1 MCEVLTIETNCCG
14 WGLNAEYEFNT
25 LPHGLLVAWSQRC
38 GRAGLQRTVM
48 VEASFSDFPD
58 LHCAYG
64 KKIHQANKRPRV
76 GAKMEFFLIRVNTQ
90 IHCQPRGESWHP
102 WGTLLMNRTQVLAT
116 CKWQKTP
123 LSASIIFS
131 PHWAQQ
137 NNDKSFA
144 AVLQSDEETQ
154 FIRKGAT
161 C

>member
-1 MCEVLTIETNCCG
+1 MLSPLGMIISRMLMCEVLTIETNCCG

-25 LPHGLLVAWSQRC
+25 LPHELLVACSQRC

-48 VEASFSDFPD
+48 VEDSFSDFPD

-64 KKIHQANKRPRV
+64 KKFIKPTRGQGLVPKCV
-76 GAKMEFFLIRVNTQ
+76 FFFNRVNTQ
-90 IHCQPRGESWHP
+90 IHCQTRGESWHP

-131 PHWAQQ
+131 PHWARQ

-144 AVLQSDEETQ
+144 AVL
-154 FIRKGAT
+154 
-161 C
+161 